1 MKTRIVVWGN
11 NAQDER
17 TLLLLALRAADS
29 QVDVY
34 ALPEQVVTDELEKQ
48 LMNDWRNG
56 KDVELPEGTDK
67 RTNELSVTESLL
79 PDDLKTNRTDL
90 ITRAQ
95 TEWQFV
101 VLSSKL
107 NEAYRIQLEELKE
120 KVGKLDKYE
129 SGVWD
134 NLKEYWGK
142 VQEQVRERNLFRQHS
157 DSLKEGV
164 NELFGRMKELR
175 NTADKEF
182 KSKSAE
188 AKTAISEQLEALEAR
203 IEEGTRLNGIFDELK
218 KLQSRFNKAK
228 LTRGDRNGLYKR
240 IDKAFK
246 ATKEKRFG
254 AEAASDGNGPV
265 QRLERRL
272 QGLEGALGKMQ
283 RTVKRD
289 EDDLKFQQR
298 KIDTTDGQLEAQIRQ
313 AKMAMIEERL
323 NSKREK
329 LADIEKTKAE
339 LTAKLAKAKE
349 KEERRQAAAA
359 KKAEAKKRIAAE
371 MKAAEE
377 ARSAEETAK
386 LEAAA
391 AKIQGKDVAAGTA
404 AAAGVAAAA
413 KASVQGP
420 AEGHPLGQPE
430 PQSSGTHLE
439 EVSADALARVAD
451 DAAPT
456 SDDTAVGS
464 DNDTTAE
471 AKRTEEAPAA
481 AAPIA
486 EAKASVQGPTEG
498 HPLGQPEPQ
507 SSGTHLEEV
516 SADALARVEENNEPS
531 ETETSASV
539 RATDE
544 ASASTGLGSEAAIP
558 PVAAEAAAE
567 LSTTTVDAPTGADA
581 GDETAPATDAPSV
594 ASVELAATPDSE
606 AAPAPAAVDP
616 AQDAAEAAIALT
628 ATEPESLQPD
638 IPPVAAAAAA
648 ELATDTPVPVAPSA
662 GTETP
667 GTAPAEEGSL
677 LETAAELIGESLTDV
692 VDTVKAVAGI
702 FGERV
707 SETLADLTGEEE

>member
-1 MKTRIVVWGN
+1 MKTRIVVWGS

-17 TLLLLALRAADS
+17 TLLALALRAADN

-34 ALPEQVVTDELEKQ
+34 ALPEKVVTDALEKQ

-56 KDVELPEGTDK
+56 QEVEMPEGTDK
-67 RTNELSVTESLL
+67 RTSELSVTERLL

-107 NEAYRIQLEELKE
+107 NEAYKIQLEELKD
-120 KVGKLDKYE
+120 KVNELDKYE

-134 NLKEYWGK
+134 SLKEYWGK

-182 KSKSAE
+182 KGKSAE
-188 AKTAISEQLEALEAR
+188 AKRVISEQLEALETR
-203 IEEGTRLNGIFDELK
+203 IEEGTRLNGVFDELK
-218 KLQSRFNKAK
+218 KLQGRFNKAK

-272 QGLEGALGKMQ
+272 KGLEGALGKMQ

-298 KIDTTDGQLEAQIRQ
+298 KIDTTDGQLEAQIRK

-339 LTAKLAKAKE
+339 LTAKLEKAKA
-349 KEERRQAAAA
+349 KEERRQAAAV
-359 KKAEAKKRIAAE
+359 KKAEAKKRIAEE
-371 MKAAEE
+371 MKAAEA
-377 ARSAEETAK
+377 ARSAEDEAK
-386 LEAAA
+386 LKAAA
-391 AKIQGKDVAAGTA
+391 AKIQGTDPAAAATA
-404 AAAGVAAAA
+404 AAALTTAA
-413 KASVQGP
+413 KSEVQGTE
-420 AEGHPLGQPE
+420 EGHPLGQPAG
-430 PQSSGTHLE
+430 SDTGTELE
-439 EVSADALARVAD
+439 QVSAEALAKVEGDGETAD
-451 DAAPT
+451 P
-456 SDDTAVGS
+456 S
-464 DNDTTAE
+464 TAE
-471 AKRTEEAPAA
+471 ISTAAKSE
-481 AAPIA
+481 
-486 EAKASVQGPTEG
+486 VQGTEEG
-498 HPLGQPEPQ
+498 HPPGQPTDSET
-507 SSGTHLEEV
+507 GTELEQV
-516 SADALARVEENNEPS
+516 SAEALAKVEADS
-531 ETETSASV
+531 D
-539 RATDE
+539 ATT
-544 ASASTGLGSEAAIP
+544 ASATEIP

-567 LSTTTVDAPTGADA
+567 LSTTEVAAPTGAD
-581 GDETAPATDAPSV
+581 TPADTPAPSV
-594 ASVELAATPDSE
+594 ASVELGATPDSE
-606 AAPAPAAVDP
+606 AAPDPTTEDPQLEEAAN
-616 AQDAAEAAIALT
+616 AIALT
-628 ATEPESLQPD
+628 ATAPESLTAE
-638 IPPVAAAAAA
+638 IPPVAAEAAA
-648 ELATDTPVPVAPSA
+648 ELATDQPVAVDPDESA
-662 GTETP
+662 AVAANAATE
-667 GTAPAEEGSL
+667 EEGL

-702 FGERV
+702 FVGRV
-707 SETLADLTGEEE
+707 SEAVADLTEEE